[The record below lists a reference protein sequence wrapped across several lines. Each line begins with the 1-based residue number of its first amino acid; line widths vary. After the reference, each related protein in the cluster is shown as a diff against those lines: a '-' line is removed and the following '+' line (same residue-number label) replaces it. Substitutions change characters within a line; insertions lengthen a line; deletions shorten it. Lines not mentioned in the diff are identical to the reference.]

1 MSTSRKFLAVSLA
14 LSLLTAA
21 GCGGSGGDPAK
32 DPKAF
37 SLVSGSENE
46 ALKPIL
52 DRFAQQNGV
61 TLNVQFKGSIDIM
74 LDLQQGRGVPYDAV
88 WPANSLWL
96 SLGDTDKVVK
106 SEESIMHSPVVFGV
120 KKSLAEKLGWIG
132 KKDLKMDDIL
142 KAAEAGKFSF
152 AMTSATQSNS
162 GAAAYLGFLQALT
175 GSQDPLTEKQ
185 LEDPEL
191 QKKIKSLL
199 SHIDRSSGSSGW
211 LKTYL
216 VQNYDKVSAMVNYE
230 SLIIEANK
238 ELTAQGKEPLIA
250 IYPADGITISDSPL
264 GYVDHG
270 NAEKEAI
277 FKKLIAYLKSEP
289 VQKEIVGMGRR
300 VGIAGFDTAQAD
312 PAVFNPDW
320 GIDIKS
326 VISTVPLPKEDVLR
340 MALDLYQSGG
350 LRKPSATVYVLDCS
364 GSMEGKGIN
373 QVKQAMALLLDP
385 VKSKKLMI
393 QPSSRD
399 IHIIV
404 PFDASPREV
413 IQAKGN
419 DPKEL
424 RRLLQ
429 FVNNLQA
436 GGGTDIYSAVARGL
450 EELKRTGPMDG
461 YFPAVILMTDGR
473 NEADSTL
480 DTLQQ
485 ALNQQGYD
493 VPVYCITFGEAD
505 PSQLQEIAR
514 VSGGNLFDGRKDLA
528 KGFRD
533 AKGYN

>member
-1 MSTSRKFLAVSLA
+1 M
-14 LSLLTAA
+14 SLLAAA
-21 GCGGSGGDPAK
+21 GCGSSDAAK

-37 SLVSGSENE
+37 TLVSGSENE
-46 ALKPIL
+46 ALRPIL
-52 DRFAQQNGV
+52 DRFAQQNGIK
-61 TLNVQFKGSIDIM
+61 LNVQFKGSIDIM
-74 LDLQQGRGVPYDAV
+74 LDLEQGRETPYDAV
-88 WPANSLWL
+88 WPANSIWL
-96 SLGDTDKVVK
+96 TLGDTDKLVK

-132 KKDLKMDDIL
+132 KKVKMADIL
-142 KAAEAGKFSF
+142 KAANEGKFSF

-162 GAAAYLGFLQALT
+162 GAAAYLGFLHALA
-175 GSQDPLTEKQ
+175 GSPDPLTAKH

-191 QKKIKSLL
+191 QKKVKSLL

-216 VQNYDKVSAMVNYE
+216 VENYEKVPAMVNYE

-238 ELTAQGKEPLIA
+238 ELTEQGREPLIA

-270 NAEKEAI
+270 NPAKEET
-277 FKKLIAYLKSEP
+277 FKKLMAYLKSEP

-300 VGIAGFDTAQAD
+300 AGLVGFDEAQAD

-326 VISTVPLPKEDVLR
+326 VISPVPLPKEDVLR

-364 GSMEGKGIN
+364 GSMQGKGIS
-373 QVKQAMALLLDP
+373 QVKQAMGILLDP
-385 VKSKKLMI
+385 VKSKKLLI

-399 IHIIV
+399 VHIIV
-404 PFDASPREV
+404 PFDAVPRQV

-419 DPKEL
+419 DPQEL
-424 RRLLQ
+424 RNLLQ
-429 FVNNLQA
+429 FVNSLQA

-450 EELKRTGPMDG
+450 EELKRTGPMEG

-480 DTLQQ
+480 ATLQQ
-485 ALNQQGYD
+485 ALNDQGYD
-493 VPVYCITFGEAD
+493 VPVYSITFGEAD
-505 PSQLQEIAR
+505 PSQLQEISR
-514 VSGGNLFDGRKDLA
+514 VSGGKVFDGRKDLSKA
-528 KGFRD
+528 FRD